1 MRKFF
6 SFFAIAAVVLG
17 MASCGDGNEPVNPNS
32 LGGVLSG
39 KFTVAE
45 GKQVQF
51 SQGNLQYRA
60 STDTWRFAVNQ
71 WDYVG
76 GENDGTVYVGEE
88 KCSNTLISA
97 KYDGWIDLFGW
108 GTSGY
113 GGKYPYM
120 TSKQELD
127 YLGNGKKDIAHTLY
141 DWGVNNAIS
150 NGGNRP
156 NTWRTLSQS
165 ELYYLFYTRRNCGNL
180 YAYATVHDVCG
191 VIILPDGFE
200 VPSTIDF
207 TPYKNGQTFSK
218 NVYSDDE
225 WSQLEK
231 AGAVFLPTAGYR
243 IGETTEKSGNRG
255 VYWSST
261 YDDNVI
267 KEGTV
272 YALRYDN
279 DNPLTVSVNIESCFG
294 HSVRLVRTV
303 GENQENTTISA
314 PEGAVDAVFELENGK
329 RFFFSK
335 GNLQYNVSTHQ
346 WQFADH
352 QWEYLGK
359 ANENSTGWT
368 DLFEWTSSD
377 WGKKM
382 GDKWQT
388 PTKEDWDYL
397 RLRKN
402 SKFFGLGSVNGV
414 NGCFFLP
421 NNWVTPSG
429 LTFVS
434 SVTDI
439 NKIDAN
445 GGFELKTSNFT
456 NNEYNADQWKKMEKN
471 GAVFIPAAGYR
482 EGNSVKENGSEGR
495 YWSATNNGEDE
506 AYYYVF
512 SPTYYNPNYHGNKSS
527 GQSVRLIYVINK

>member
-1 MRKFF
+1 MKKLLYFLF
-6 SFFAIAAVVLG
+6 AAVAL
-17 MASCGDGNEPVNPNS
+17 MLTACEGNEPVNPNS

-88 KCSNTLISA
+88 KCSNTLISS

-120 TSKQELD
+120 TSTNGMD
-127 YLGNGKKDIAHTLY
+127 YQGNGNKDITNTGY

-150 NGGNRP
+150 NGGNKP
-156 NTWRTLSQS
+156 NMWRTLTTYEWS
-165 ELYYLFYTRRNCGNL
+165 YLFYTRNRAASL
-180 YAYATVHDVCG
+180 YNYATVHDVKG
-191 VIILPDGFE
+191 VVLLPDDFE
-200 VPSTIDF
+200 PIDGI
-207 TPYKNGQTFSK
+207 TTGKGHT
-218 NVYSDDE
+218 VYSDDQ
-225 WSQLEK
+225 WAKLEK
-231 AGAVFLPTAGYR
+231 AGAVFLPRQTGIRMGKNVSGGGGYWTSKYQQP
-243 IGETTEKSGNRG
+243 ISSGQYG
-255 VYWSST
+255 
-261 YDDNVI
+261 
-267 KEGTV
+267 
-272 YALRYDN
+272 YAFFLDLG
-279 DNPLTVSVNIESCFG
+279 NPIDVAAPYPASGGF
-294 HSVRLVRTV
+294 SVRLARTV
-303 GENQENTTISA
+303 GETQGSPNPNAVDA
-314 PEGAVDAVFELENGK
+314 PEGAIDAVFELNNGK

-335 GNLQYNVSTHQ
+335 GNLQYQSSSNK
-346 WQFADH
+346 WQFAEQ
-352 QWEYLGK
+352 QWDYLGK
-359 ANENSTGWT
+359 ANESATGWT

-388 PTKEDWDYL
+388 PTKEDWDMLAY
-397 RLRKN
+397 RNGGKWV
-402 SKFFGLGSVNGV
+402 GLGNVHGING
-414 NGCFFLP
+414 FIFLP
-421 NNWVTPSG
+421 NDWTLPQG
-429 LTFVS
+429 LTFNS
-434 SVTDI
+434 
-439 NKIDAN
+439 KIVIQEIDN
-445 GGFELKTSNFT
+445 GGYILKQSQFT
-456 NNEYNADQWKKMEKN
+456 NNEYNADQWEKMEKN

-495 YWSATNNGEDE
+495 YWSATNNGENE
-506 AYYYVF
+506 AFYFVF